1 VLAFA
6 AAQFVSYFAWSNL
19 GAMLAISGAH
29 VLETLHFNGAPL
41 IVSFVVL
48 SALIDVFVASASA
61 KWAIMAPVF
70 VPMFALLGFTPEG
83 TQAVFR
89 VGDSCTNI
97 VTPLMPY
104 MPFVLAV
111 VQRYDK
117 RAGTGTLMALMLP
130 YFIAFMITWSALL
143 LVFYG
148 LNWPIGP
155 GVGMRLPH

>member
-1 VLAFA
+1 
-6 AAQFVSYFAWSNL
+6 
-19 GAMLAISGAH
+19 
-29 VLETLHFNGAPL
+29 
-41 IVSFVVL
+41 
-48 SALIDVFVASASA
+48 
-61 KWAIMAPVF
+61 
-70 VPMFALLGFTPEG
+70 
-83 TQAVFR
+83 
-89 VGDSCTNI
+89 
-97 VTPLMPY
+97 MPY